1 MKAWLFSWVRML
13 IVCTVC
19 IQLILLF
26 VTEEQYRKYIQL
38 FLSMLFLLVLFRPLL
53 SVGDLGD
60 RLQKELSDWSAKW
73 EYKEA
78 AAGRIADTPAEDM
91 LVKKAIQQKLKED
104 MENLLQEQNMELL
117 DMECS
122 IRLEE
127 NDADITK
134 LSVTAA
140 FIEGH
145 PDSPTKMEKML
156 KARLC
161 KRYELSDGQVQVR
174 VRQ

>member
-73 EYKEA
+73 EYHSAEA
-78 AAGRIADTPAEDM
+78 EGGYGKSFAGAEYGTSGYGLFDPSGR
-91 LVKKAIQQKLKED
+91 K
-104 MENLLQEQNMELL
+104 
-117 DMECS
+117 
-122 IRLEE
+122 
-127 NDADITK
+127 
-134 LSVTAA
+134 
-140 FIEGH
+140 
-145 PDSPTKMEKML
+145 
-156 KARLC
+156 
-161 KRYELSDGQVQVR
+161 
-174 VRQ
+174 